1 MGSRAA
7 PHRSTT
13 AASSARV
20 EHLVHGDRAAVTDRH
35 DARARRH
42 GSGQHVVLP
51 VLSFTDPCT
60 IGRDP
65 PPSIHRSPAL
75 RGELRQARDTR
86 RRSGADGSA
95 VRRPTGVSAR
105 RSPGTLGSKE
115 RPAWFATHPQGPRW
129 PPHFAAPAPRARSLT
144 SEKVG
149 AELTIHDVREG
160 LWCCWPKERPDDRA
174 RARRCGGRAG
184 RPALRQVAGPGA
196 DGVRGLAE
204 RAERLG
210 EVFVALTRDGV
221 QFVRSAE
228 SVDGD
233 PEASTEVYR
242 RRFARPAF
250 CPSCGRRGAAP
261 PLDLSGRTT
270 FERTVL
276 SVTRSIAGE
285 TRPQQPG
292 GWSRNRRWPGGS
304 DRVSRRSWRAPT
316 FDDVSGAAALDD
328 PVVCLVAAELGG
340 LELAGEEMRLQAG
353 NHAT

>member
-13 AASSARV
+13 ASSSARV
-20 EHLVHGDRAAVTDRH
+20 EHLVHGDRAAVSDRH

-86 RRSGADGSA
+86 RSGADGSA

-115 RPAWFATHPQGPRW
+115 RPAWFDDSSAGSSIA
-129 PPHFAAPAPRARSLT
+129 PPHWSPRPARAKLDQLT

-149 AELTIHDVREG
+149 AELYQAIHDVREG

-242 RRFARPAF
+242 RRFRPAGLL
-250 CPSCGRRGAAP
+250 PELRDGAAP
-261 PLDLSGRTT
+261 H
-270 FERTVL
+270 
-276 SVTRSIAGE
+276 
-285 TRPQQPG
+285 
-292 GWSRNRRWPGGS
+292 RRW
-304 DRVSRRSWRAPT
+304 T
-316 FDDVSGAAALDD
+316 
-328 PVVCLVAAELGG
+328 
-340 LELAGEEMRLQAG
+340 
-353 NHAT
+353 